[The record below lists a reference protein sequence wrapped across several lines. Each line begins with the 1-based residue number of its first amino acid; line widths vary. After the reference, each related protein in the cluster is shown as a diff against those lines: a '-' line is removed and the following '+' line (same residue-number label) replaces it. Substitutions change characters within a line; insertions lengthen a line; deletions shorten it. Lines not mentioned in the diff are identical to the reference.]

1 MKAIKSLFGLFGAI
15 ILTLTKMWSIV
26 DLEVDNWKR
35 EAELAAEEE
44 MKKSEA
50 S

>member
-15 ILTLTKMWSIV
+15 ILTLTKLWSIV
-26 DLEVDNWKR
+26 DLEVDSWKR
-35 EAELAAEEE
+35 QAELDAEEAL
-44 MKKSEA
+44 KKEQA